1 MERIRIS
8 YGKDKVGSASE
19 ALRRDL
25 RRTRRSRIERQESMK
40 FGKGG
45 MKPWAAALACA
56 FVMGLS
62 LVYGVSPDEALKAT
76 PDHFDFGSIPEGE
89 PAVATSV
96 IENVGSVPVEITNVR
111 TN

>member
-1 MERIRIS
+1 
-8 YGKDKVGSASE
+8 
-19 ALRRDL
+19 
-25 RRTRRSRIERQESMK
+25 MK
-40 FGKGG
+40 LGKGG